1 MILLLEQF
9 LYQKNCYFNVR
20 RYSWIHT
27 FIAKLSDRCF
37 CWFRRHVQVP
47 IRIDTNQL
55 ASPQKSLWI
64 MKNCTDQSKGL
75 RWCGFVR
82 FLVRFCG
89 NIYVK
94 LRYYD
99 FTKPSGLRVISMR
112 FAVFL
117 CYSVRCLFVILFG
130 FAIFVPPLRPPLIF
144 LSKNFAVMP
153 RTPLGSRRPL
163 GTSTQRINPRYNPDQ

>member
-37 CWFRRHVQVP
+37 CWFRRHVQMP

-99 FTKPSGLRVISMR
+99 FTKPSGLRVIISMR

-117 CYSVRCLFVILFG
+117 CYSVRFCD
-130 FAIFVPPLRPPLIF
+130 
-144 LSKNFAVMP
+144 M
-153 RTPLGSRRPL
+153 RTPPSPPTHIPFKKFPGNAPGPPFFSPK
-163 GTSTQRINPRYNPDQ
+163 G